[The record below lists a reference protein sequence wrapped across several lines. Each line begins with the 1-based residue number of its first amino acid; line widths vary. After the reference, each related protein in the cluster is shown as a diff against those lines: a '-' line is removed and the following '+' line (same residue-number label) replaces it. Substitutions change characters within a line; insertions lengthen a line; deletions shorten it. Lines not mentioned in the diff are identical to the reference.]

1 MIDEKEVRR
10 TMAEILEK
18 EAAFMFDDVL
28 KYGVGF
34 IKMTR
39 ESVVHIPIEDLRRM
53 VIDWEPPWIAEIRKQ
68 REDEK

>member
-1 MIDEKEVRR
+1 MTDEKEIRR

-18 EAAFMFDDVL
+18 EASLMFNDVL

-34 IKMTR
+34 IKMTQ
-39 ESVVHIPIEDLRRM
+39 ESVCHIPLEDLRQM
-53 VIDWEPPWIAEIRKQ
+53 IIDWEPMWMVEARKK